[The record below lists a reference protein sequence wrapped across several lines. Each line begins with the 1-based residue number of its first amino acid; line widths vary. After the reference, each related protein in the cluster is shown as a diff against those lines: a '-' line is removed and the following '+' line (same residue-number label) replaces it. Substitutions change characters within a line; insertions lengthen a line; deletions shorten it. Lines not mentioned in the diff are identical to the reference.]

1 MSKDFLPCTLWLFRC
16 FQFLGMIWK
25 TEHGG
30 ENPDFDFVL
39 FLFTLLT
46 EKPVI
51 LHPVSVVAT
60 SFFNC
65 IGSLE
70 MVFAR
75 FRWL

>member
-1 MSKDFLPCTLWLFRC
+1 
-16 FQFLGMIWK
+16 MIWK
-25 TEHGG
+25 MKHGG

-51 LHPVSVVAT
+51 LHPVSVVAA
-60 SFFNC
+60 SCFNC

-70 MVFAR
+70 MVFTR
-75 FRWL
+75 FR